1 MLIFSWI
8 IPHQCE
14 SCAV

>member
-1 MLIFSWI
+1 MLIFSWV